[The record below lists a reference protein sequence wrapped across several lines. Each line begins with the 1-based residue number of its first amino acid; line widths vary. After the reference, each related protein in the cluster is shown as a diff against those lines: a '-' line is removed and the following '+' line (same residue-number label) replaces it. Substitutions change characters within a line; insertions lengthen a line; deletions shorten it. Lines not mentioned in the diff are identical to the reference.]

1 MRWLW
6 LISVG
11 VTDVQF
17 PVWTKDE
24 YGCWTGLYRFESG
37 RTGIRTVHEG
47 LLTLLDK
54 GSLRYDSELP
64 RQLGREEMRDL
75 RLDFMVDPDTGDFA
89 AAVRCGKQPD
99 AYRIAK
105 QANEIPNAQD
115 AFLPLY
121 CPKIEPLIEKAR
133 DIFAGHSVSVLVLN
147 TRRADDFGREASDE
161 PIAAGPLVSAY
172 LAERL
177 ALSWQDNAGR
187 IPDALGRDL
196 STWLDILIDHEAMED
211 PEAQGRVVDRV
222 NAALRAWNGGVSDE
236 RGVLVTTSGG
246 MPLLK
251 PLIERVPAI
260 HFGQQYV
267 HLLDQPERGANAAA
281 TALNYGDRV
290 AERETLRFHCVEAL
304 RLGDFAGA
312 YGLARRAKGRR
323 WSSVVCNGLGPLLDL
338 PGKPLQL
345 KGIPVEP
352 FVLYACQVETRLCMG
367 DVVGTLM
374 RLGPVIESATWA
386 LIAGDAR
393 IRELGL
399 RLDRENECLEGA
411 VPLDH
416 PLFDTK
422 LLDCDAKGRERHAV
436 IGLTWRWPGWLK
448 VAAGMQSQAA
458 GALDKLRLAYGGNQR
473 RNEPA
478 ERSPRDFR
486 NLLAHGSDRSLHLG
500 DIKQCL
506 QQSALIQG
514 VGLPFGRNFLA
525 TEAVAI
531 LLDQLGAAD
540 LKTTMRDYLANI
552 LHQVI
557 EG

>member
-47 LLTLLDK
+47 LLTLLNK

-75 RLDFMVDPDTGDFA
+75 RLDFLVEPDTGDFA
-89 AAVRCGKQPD
+89 AAVRCDKQPD

-133 DIFAGHSVSVLVLN
+133 DIFADHSVSVLVLN

-177 ALSWQDNAGR
+177 ALRWQDNGGR
-187 IPDALGRDL
+187 IPDALGPNL
-196 STWLDILIDHEAMED
+196 STWIDILIDHEAIED

-260 HFGQQYV
+260 HFGQQCV
-267 HLLDQPERGANAAA
+267 RLLDQPERGANAAA

-304 RLGDFAGA
+304 RLGDYAGA

-323 WSSVVCNGLGPLLDL
+323 WSSLVCDGLGPLLDL
-338 PGKPLQL
+338 PGKPLHL
-345 KGIPVEP
+345 KGAPVEP
-352 FVLYACQVETRLCMG
+352 FVLYACQVEARLCMG
-367 DVVGTLM
+367 DVVGSLM
-374 RLGPVIESATWA
+374 RLGPCIETMVWT
-386 LIAGDAR
+386 LIGRDAR
-393 IRELGL
+393 VRELEL
-399 RLDRENECLEGA
+399 RIDRANECLLGA
-411 VPLDH
+411 IPRGH
-416 PLFDTK
+416 PLYFGQ
-422 LLDCDAKGRERHAV
+422 LLDPRQSSNGKGEHRV
-436 IGLTWRWPGWLK
+436 SGLSWEWPPWL
-448 VAAGMQSQAA
+448 AEPEGEQQQAGLALNMICFAYNASQQ
-458 GALDKLRLAYGGNQR
+458 GGK
-473 RNEPA
+473 
-478 ERSPRDFR
+478 SPREYR
-486 NLLAHGSDRSLHLG
+486 NLLAHGTDQIVDAEEIRQTLKKRDLINSSG
-500 DIKQCL
+500 QIFGENFISTKQMATLLREL
-506 QQSALIQG
+506 Q
-514 VGLPFGRNFLA
+514 PN
-525 TEAVAI
+525 
-531 LLDQLGAAD
+531 D
-540 LKTTMRDYLANI
+540 LKSSMRAYLADI
-552 LHQVI
+552 LQQVI